1 MLGHKTLAADISWPQ
16 FDPAVASE
24 EEMTIVVQ
32 INGKLRS
39 RMTVAVD
46 EDPEKIKADA
56 LADEKIISLLSGA
69 NVLKVIYVPRN
80 WSTLLLNINEVSFMR
95 KQNRRLFIVRLKFQ
109 KRSALKFVSRT
120 IPLQAE
126 GMIPRL
132 SGRNFGQEFTLRF
145 IPVMKIGI
153 ICFFFAILF
162 GCGYSFVPRGE
173 NIDKRIQKIYV
184 EAFDNKTAQAGIE
197 NYVRTAFINQFIQ
210 NSRLKIVE
218 SAESADAIVKGKILN
233 LNTSPLL
240 MTAILW
246 WRKSGRQLF

>member
-1 MLGHKTLAADISWPQ
+1 
-16 FDPAVASE
+16 
-24 EEMTIVVQ
+24 
-32 INGKLRS
+32 
-39 RMTVAVD
+39 
-46 EDPEKIKADA
+46 
-56 LADEKIISLLSGA
+56 
-69 NVLKVIYVPRN
+69 
-80 WSTLLLNINEVSFMR
+80 
-95 KQNRRLFIVRLKFQ
+95 
-109 KRSALKFVSRT
+109 
-120 IPLQAE
+120 
-126 GMIPRL
+126 MIPRL

-233 LNTSPLL
+233 LNTSPLAYDSNSLVAEERATIILELTFLENESGKIIWSSKNITGTVDYTLSTDINLLPAIRKDAFIKLSNDAAEKAFNL
-240 MTAILW
+240 MM
-246 WRKSGRQLF
+246 SGF